1 MTTARRSW
9 LQYYGGALNPKT
21 IFGAQLKAWYV
32 ASTASV
38 SAWPDSS
45 GTGDANKN
53 LAQATGGLQP
63 TIQASNALYN
73 NQPTV
78 TFGGTAPLMV
88 SGTWAS
94 SLAIPFTVIL
104 VGHDATSGNHYFFDG
119 QTAGQLSIF
128 DASGNMTMF
137 DSASLASVVT
147 AVATP
152 SITTCVFNNTTS
164 SIAVRQNTPQTSGT
178 DGGTTPLVQVTM
190 GNFHGGANACNGP
203 IAEVIVI
210 SGVITSPQRIAA
222 CTNYLAKKYGLT
234 QGA

>member
-21 IFGAQLKAWYV
+21 IFGSQLKAWYV

-78 TFGGTAPLMV
+78 TFGGTAPLMQ
-88 SGTWAS
+88 SGTWAV
-94 SLAIPFTVIL
+94 SLAQPFTVIL
-104 VGHDATSGNHYFFDG
+104 VGHAA
-119 QTAGQLSIF
+119 TAGSRHFFNGTTLANQLSLF
-128 DASGNMTMF
+128 DSSNVQIYDGTNIASG
-137 DSASLASVVT
+137 VT
-147 AVATP
+147 TTATP
-152 SITTCVFNNTTS
+152 SIMIAVFNGASS
-164 SIAVRQNTPQTSGT
+164 SIAVRQNTPQTSGSIT
-178 DGGTTPLVQVTM
+178 NSDPLSLVTM
-190 GNFHGGANACNGP
+190 GNYSGGGNACNGP
-203 IAEVIVI
+203 IAEAIVI